1 MASDL
6 ERIAKV
12 AQLKKEV
19 VEILSACE
27 GDCLDLSKFKQE
39 YKYRFRTDFDRRYKR
54 LTKGKKFKDFMASLD
69 DVIHVQESEHHE
81 FGFVM
86 KLKESDASHAMK
98 DMTSRDKMGSSANAG
113 ASADMS
119 STNSKDASSNVSGRK
134 FLKAHRRVKKS
145 NEVKETNDKTSEE
158 NTSTLAGPQ
167 AQLPSSPSPAMPMGA
182 SVLPLSPPPVPR
194 LEASGKYFYYC

>member
-1 MASDL
+1 MASEL

-69 DVIHVQESEHHE
+69 DVIHVQESEQHE
-81 FGFVM
+81 FGFEM
-86 KLKESDASHAMK
+86 KLKEPHASHAMK
-98 DMTSRDKMGSSANAG
+98 NESTSPDRMGSCANTA
-113 ASADMS
+113 ASAEVS
-119 STNSKDASSNVSGRK
+119 STNFKDASSNVSGRK
-134 FLKAHRRVKKS
+134 FLKAQRRVKRS
-145 NEVKETNDKTSEE
+145 NEVKEANIEPSEE
-158 NTSTLAGPQ
+158 STSTPVRPELHV
-167 AQLPSSPSPAMPMGA
+167 PSSASTAIPMGA
-182 SVLPLSPPPVPR
+182 CLLPLSPPPVPR
-194 LEASGKYFYYC
+194 LEASGNIN